1 MSDLGGETNYSEA
14 EKALVG
20 RASCLIVELEH
31 MEMRFA
37 LKDGASPDQL
47 KVYQTTVNT
56 LRRTLDRAAVEGP
69 RMHRIEIA
77 YIILGASTLVHGGSG
92 ILPASH
98 NWRCGRLHHRALAQ
112 LADHRALTP
121 ISRARDN
128 FALNDLNDQAPR
140 LGLR

>member
-1 MSDLGGETNYSEA
+1 MR
-14 EKALVG
+14 
-20 RASCLIVELEH
+20 RASVELQH
-31 MEMRFA
+31 MELRFA
-37 LKDGASPDQL
+37 LKDGASPHQF
-47 KVYQTTVNT
+47 KVYQMAVNT
-56 LRRTLDRAAVEGP
+56 LRRTLDRATVEGP

-77 YIILGASTLVHGGSG
+77 YIIVGSEHSCAFWGSG

-98 NWRCGRLHHRALAQ
+98 DWRCGRIHHRALAQ
-112 LADHRALTP
+112 LADHVCELRAVTP